1 MANILQCIYALQY
14 LKATI
19 FLVVQTLRLGNTR
32 KATGVFSI
40 VIYWFKYQG
49 PAVTPKHKPHAS
61 WTRSYAL
68 QSFYTQECVRV
79 GGGPGL
85 PVVVSTYLHVAE
97 NHHSHLFC
105 ALPWYLLL

>member
-32 KATGVFSI
+32 KDTGVFSI

-61 WTRSYAL
+61 WMRSYAL
-68 QSFYTQECVRV
+68 QSFDTQECVRV

-97 NHHSHLFC
+97 NYHSHLFC
-105 ALPWYLLL
+105 ALPWHLLL